1 MRVLT
6 RTLTLIGLM
15 LVTTVAEAAPA
26 PLTPLVAEWDRY
38 FSVQVQPTTAVGVV
52 WNTSDWGT
60 RRIQLLVEGLDAG
73 GQTVSQQVVWLGVDL
88 PAGSHAYFDT
98 AMPPASS
105 YRVRVFAFI
114 LDTTAGPR

>member
-15 LVTTVAEAAPA
+15 LVTAVVEAAPT

-38 FSVQVQPTTAVGVV
+38 FSVEAQPGRPGGVV
-52 WNTSDWGT
+52 WNTSDWDT
-60 RRIQLLVEGLDAG
+60 RRIQLLIEGLDAA
-73 GQTVSQQVVWLGVDL
+73 GQTVSQSVVWLGADL
-88 PAGSHAYFDT
+88 PAGSHAYFD
-98 AMPPASS
+98 APMPPAAS